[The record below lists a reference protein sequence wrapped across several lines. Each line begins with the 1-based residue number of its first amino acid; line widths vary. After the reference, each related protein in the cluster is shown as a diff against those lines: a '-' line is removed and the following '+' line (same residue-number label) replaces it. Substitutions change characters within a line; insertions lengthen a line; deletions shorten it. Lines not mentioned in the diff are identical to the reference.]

1 MKINNKLL
9 TNNKFNYA
17 TVNSAYFSGGV
28 VVWARIGNIVLVE
41 INNLAVST
49 AVPDHNSLVASG
61 LPKCETGMNFFVFKN
76 GTTDKARLKIIN
88 SGNEG
93 QIQTHYSS
101 GMAASG
107 TQQWYG
113 SMWYITN
120 D

>member
-17 TVNSAYFSGGV
+17 TVNSAYFSGGA

-41 INNLAVST
+41 INNLQVST

-61 LPKCETGMNFFVFKN
+61 LPKCQTGMNFYVFQN
-76 GTTDKARLKIIN
+76 LSTNQARLKIVN
-88 SGNEG
+88 SGNVG
-93 QIQTHYSS
+93 QIQTHYSG
-101 GMAASG
+101 GMAVSNN
-107 TQQWYG
+107 QWYG
-113 SMWYITN
+113 VMWYITN